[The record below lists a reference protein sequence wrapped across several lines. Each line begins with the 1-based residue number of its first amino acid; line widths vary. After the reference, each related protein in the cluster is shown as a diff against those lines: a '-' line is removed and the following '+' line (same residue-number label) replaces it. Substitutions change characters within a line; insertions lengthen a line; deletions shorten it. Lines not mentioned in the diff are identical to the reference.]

1 LISIGERLG
10 LKPEPTDVDISFSL
24 PVDLQFGG
32 EGESV
37 QGMGPEGTQVRG
49 QAAALDLGDAD
60 VLQLP
65 QIPMPEIPEFQTG
78 GAAETRP
85 RSAVVMS
92 SGSADAPLDGSI
104 NFDNFV
110 YNAQP
115 VSMDT
120 KVSRSP
126 MDMPMPTPP
135 PLVEAQPQEAYS
147 VPVLADEEDADEP
160 PLATVVAPRPELTGP
175 KNTLIRP
182 RESLEATSLNRDET
196 LRLETPVM
204 PHAADRDERLQITFE
219 PEEWRLVAAQG
230 RARDGLC
237 EWLLANPLPDKTE
250 QHIAVQTAAVFEEN
264 VHLLEAWP
272 YKVWRQPGD
281 FFYDLK
287 WTDRMGREMFHPG
300 IKSPLA
306 RLLKTLHPIIVQQ
319 FASHMNIKGIAER
332 LKVRSDEL
340 QKIRRQLEWKD
351 EVIQRCGLRFYVKF
365 LVENN
370 YQLFHMAKLEDRFQ
384 FDFEKREIYIDREYY
399 LGVPPTHLFHRLA
412 FLIRAVSVDYYP
424 YLHLSPSN
432 DLFPFLM
439 KCRRS
444 LEQNRVDNFK
454 RMLGME
460 KDALKLMLSQAD
472 RDYLE
477 QLFVEV
483 GPLSPDKITKIIGV
497 YVDQIYRL
505 NMAESLDL
513 VGVIESISNMNLLTD
528 RISPLALVN
537 QSASIRTLIAF
548 TADLK
553 FQHKSDK

>member
-1 LISIGERLG
+1 
-10 LKPEPTDVDISFSL
+10 
-24 PVDLQFGG
+24 
-32 EGESV
+32 
-37 QGMGPEGTQVRG
+37 M
-49 QAAALDLGDAD
+49 
-60 VLQLP
+60 
-65 QIPMPEIPEFQTG
+65 
-78 GAAETRP
+78 
-85 RSAVVMS
+85 
-92 SGSADAPLDGSI
+92 
-104 NFDNFV
+104 
-110 YNAQP
+110 
-115 VSMDT
+115 
-120 KVSRSP
+120 
-126 MDMPMPTPP
+126 
-135 PLVEAQPQEAYS
+135 
-147 VPVLADEEDADEP
+147 
-160 PLATVVAPRPELTGP
+160 
-175 KNTLIRP
+175 
-182 RESLEATSLNRDET
+182 LNKDET
-196 LRLETPVM
+196 IRLETPDF
-204 PHAADRDERLQITFE
+204 PRSSEGDERLQITFE

-237 EWLLANPLPDKTE
+237 AWLLANPLPDRTE

-264 VHLLEAWP
+264 IQLLENWP
-272 YKVWRQPGD
+272 YKVWRQPTD
-281 FFYDLK
+281 YFYDLK

-340 QKIRRQLEWKD
+340 LKVRRTLEWKD
-351 EVIQRCGLRFYVKF
+351 DVIQRSGLRYYVKF

-384 FDFEKREIYIDREYY
+384 FDFEKREIYIDRDYY

-444 LEQNRVDNFK
+444 LEQNRVDSFK

-483 GPLSPDKITKIIGV
+483 GPLSPDKITKIVGV

-513 VGVIESISNMNLLTD
+513 VGVIESISNTNLLTD

-553 FQHKSDK
+553 FQHKAEK

>member
-1 LISIGERLG
+1 M
-10 LKPEPTDVDISFSL
+10 
-24 PVDLQFGG
+24 
-32 EGESV
+32 
-37 QGMGPEGTQVRG
+37 GMGLEGTQVRPKSE
-49 QAAALDLGDAD
+49 ALATSD
-60 VLQLP
+60 VQSVMTP
-65 QIPMPEIPEFQTG
+65 PPPEVPEFQTG
-78 GAAETRP
+78 GGAETRP

-92 SGSADAPLDGSI
+92 NNSQDGSI
-104 NFDNFV
+104 DSTLNFEKFV
-110 YNAQP
+110 YNANP
-115 VSMDT
+115 SPMDT
-120 KVSRSP
+120 KVSKAP
-126 MDMPMPTPP
+126 IDLPVMTPP
-135 PLVEAQPQEAYS
+135 APMELPQPTYS
-147 VPVLADEEDADEP
+147 VPVLPDMDDENEA

-175 KNTLIRP
+175 RNTLIRP
-182 RESLEATSLNRDET
+182 RDDVMEPTELNRDMT
-196 LRLETPVM
+196 LQVAAPVTNM
-204 PHAADRDERLQITFE
+204 AKDTSDERFQITFE
-219 PEEWRLVAAQG
+219 ADEWRIVATQG
-230 RARDGLC
+230 KARDGLC
-237 EWLLANPLPDKTE
+237 QWLLANPLPDKTE
-250 QHIAVQTAAVFEEN
+250 QHMALQTAAVFEEN
-264 VHLLEAWP
+264 IQLLELWP
-272 YKVWRQPGD
+272 YKVWRQPSD
-281 FFYDLK
+281 YFYELK

-306 RLLKTLHPIIVQQ
+306 RLLKTLHPIVVQQ

-332 LKVRSDEL
+332 LKIRSDEL
-340 QKIRRQLEWKD
+340 QKIRRHLEWKD
-351 EVIQRCGLRFYVKF
+351 EVIQRCGLRYYVKF

-384 FDFEKREIYIDREYY
+384 FDFEKREIYIDRDYY

-444 LEQNRVDNFK
+444 LEQNKVDSFK

-472 RDYLE
+472 RDYME

-483 GPLSPDKITKIIGV
+483 GPLSPDKITKIVGV

-513 VGVIESISNMNLLTD
+513 VGVIESISNTNLLTD

-553 FQHKSDK
+553 FQHKTDK

>member
-1 LISIGERLG
+1 
-10 LKPEPTDVDISFSL
+10 
-24 PVDLQFGG
+24 DLQFGN

-37 QGMGPEGTQVRG
+37 QGMGMGMGMGLEGTQVRPKSE
-49 QAAALDLGDAD
+49 ALATSD
-60 VLQLP
+60 VQPLMTP
-65 QIPMPEIPEFQTG
+65 PPPEVPEFQTG
-78 GAAETRP
+78 GGAETRP

-92 SGSADAPLDGSI
+92 NNSQDGSI
-104 NFDNFV
+104 DSTLNFEKFV
-110 YNAQP
+110 YNANP
-115 VSMDT
+115 SPMDT
-120 KVSRSP
+120 KVSKAPIDLPTMAPPAP
-126 MDMPMPTPP
+126 MELPQPT
-135 PLVEAQPQEAYS
+135 YS
-147 VPVLADEEDADEP
+147 VPVLPDMDDENEAP
-160 PLATVVAPRPELTGP
+160 MATVVAPRPELTGP
-175 KNTLIRP
+175 RNTLIRP
-182 RESLEATSLNRDET
+182 RDDVMEPTELNRDMT
-196 LRLETPVM
+196 QQVAAPVM
-204 PHAADRDERLQITFE
+204 IVPKDTSDERFQITFE
-219 PEEWRLVAAQG
+219 ADEWRIVATQG
-230 RARDGLC
+230 KARDGLC
-237 EWLLANPLPDKTE
+237 QWLLANPLPDKTE
-250 QHIAVQTAAVFEEN
+250 QHMALQTAAVFEEN
-264 VHLLEAWP
+264 IQLLELWP
-272 YKVWRQPGD
+272 YKVWRQPSD
-281 FFYDLK
+281 YFYELK

-306 RLLKTLHPIIVQQ
+306 RLLKTLHPIVVQQ

-332 LKVRSDEL
+332 LKIRSDEL
-340 QKIRRQLEWKD
+340 QKIRRHLEWKD
-351 EVIQRCGLRFYVKF
+351 EVIQRCGLRYYVKF

-384 FDFEKREIYIDREYY
+384 FDFEKREIYIDRDYY

-444 LEQNRVDNFK
+444 LEQNKVDSFK

-472 RDYLE
+472 RDYME

-483 GPLSPDKITKIIGV
+483 GPLSPDKITKIVGV

-513 VGVIESISNMNLLTD
+513 VGVIESISNTNLLTD